1 MQVIRPGFPCKCGLN
16 ARWTRAL
23 VRRLS
28 IPVKSGDM
36 HDQAASPMSGGCSCV
51 STLDLDLFFLDVLD
65 ASCCG
70 KSDIRILAVNSS
82 ISGMR
87 VPRDKGRMPKMKRF
101 QRTKGLS
108 ARAFEGPGSTQSQ
121 IDKMNEKADLHRHDR
136 VQWHVNP
143 KSCYSDP
150 RRRSDTCRVMMRQW
164 EAREGR
170 KS

>member
-1 MQVIRPGFPCKCGLN
+1 MWSKRQVDSGPGPASKHSSQKWRYARSSRIAYVRGLFLCLH
-16 ARWTRAL
+16 TRS
-23 VRRLS
+23 RS
-28 IPVKSGDM
+28 F
-36 HDQAASPMSGGCSCV
+36 
-51 STLDLDLFFLDVLD
+51 FFLDVVN
-65 ASCCG
+65 ASCCD

-87 VPRDKGRMPKMKRF
+87 VPRDKGRMPKMKRI

-164 EAREGR
+164 EAREGG

>member
-1 MQVIRPGFPCKCGLN
+1 
-16 ARWTRAL
+16 
-23 VRRLS
+23 
-28 IPVKSGDM
+28 
-36 HDQAASPMSGGCSCV
+36 MSSRTKECLKA
-51 STLDLDLFFLDVLD
+51 LDLPHSVGHLPPKQKQTKKNMKRQYLFFLDVLN